1 MIKGGQ
7 YDHSLC
13 GNKGGLLAHY
23 EYIYLLSWGR
33 GKGLPF
39 GASRECVA
47 VRCSN
52 ISGGGEK
59 ARHFCAVTGVF
70 IIPAGSWVM
79 FCGRHFN

>member
-1 MIKGGQ
+1 MANTWLCSQ

-33 GKGLPF
+33 GKELPL
-39 GASRECVA
+39 GGSRECEA
-47 VRCSN
+47 VRCPN

-59 ARHFCAVTGVF
+59 ARHFCAIAGVF
-70 IIPAGSWVM
+70 IRQLGHVLW
-79 FCGRHFN
+79 